1 MKKNIILRKNQI
13 WSTIYL
19 AKVIYF
25 KIVNI
30 WNLLVI
36 QWLDFVLSLAS
47 PWVQALVWEKRSH
60 KPRGMTAPPPS
71 HNIYFHVETFVD
83 TL

>member
-1 MKKNIILRKNQI
+1 MKKNIILHKNQI

-36 QWLDFVLSLAS
+36 QWLDFVLSLAW
-47 PWVQALVWEKRSH
+47 PWVQALVWE
-60 KPRGMTAPPPS
+60 
-71 HNIYFHVETFVD
+71 NITGPNPWGTIWEKAAVPCAGY
-83 TL
+83 

>member
-1 MKKNIILRKNQI
+1 MKKNIILHKNQI

-36 QWLDFVLSLAS
+36 QWLDFVLSLAW
-47 PWVQALVWEKRSH
+47 PWVQALVWENRSH
-60 KPRGMTAPPPS
+60 KPHDMTAPPPS
-71 HNIYFHVETFVD
+71 YSIYFHVETFVD